1 MERHFAV
8 TFTAK
13 LFGTDTGT
21 GATRGIQRMNLAIH
35 VHEREEISAESAEV
49 RCNDGH
55 GSTRGDGGI
64 GRIAT
69 QRKYVGA
76 GLRCGAV
83 GTGDHAE
90 A

>member
-1 MERHFAV
+1 
-8 TFTAK
+8 
-13 LFGTDTGT
+13 
-21 GATRGIQRMNLAIH
+21 
-35 VHEREEISAESAEV
+35 V
-49 RCNDGH
+49 RSYDGH